1 MRKAHLTTLLALPLA
16 AVAFTAAPA
25 AAGGQPF
32 STTLSGANEFSNTG
46 QAGVGDPD
54 GTGTAALTINRG
66 QGTICWDIDVANLSN
81 VAAAHIHNAPAGKNG
96 PIVVHLSGGS
106 GCEEVGAE
114 LAKTIAK
121 NPSAYYVNVHSSEF
135 PAGAVRGQLG

>member
-1 MRKAHLTTLLALPLA
+1 MRKSHLATLLALLLA
-16 AVAFTAAPA
+16 AIAFMAGPA
-25 AAGGQPF
+25 TAGGQPF
-32 STTLSGANEFSNTG
+32 STMLSGANEVSNTG
-46 QAGVGDPD
+46 VPGVGDPD

-66 QGTICWDIDVANLSN
+66 QGTICWNIEVANLSN
-81 VAAAHIHNAPAGKNG
+81 FAAAHIHNAPAGANG
-96 PIVVHLSGGS
+96 PIVVHLSDGS
-106 GCEEVGAE
+106 GCEEVGKQ